1 MAATC
6 VLLYALNQGNA
17 HALLITLA
25 FGLLPLSGAVIIARQ
40 PRNPVGWLAAAI
52 GFTFVGGD
60 VLAQYGTYALI
71 THPSALPLGGLAAW
85 TATWSWM
92 IVYSLAIPFLLLIP
106 NGRLL
111 SRRWLALI
119 WAGVATGL
127 PVVVYIQVQIAPVD
141 KVSLLKSQY
150 LTTQVGLGGLL
161 IWKVLQVWQPL
172 QFLLILLATIGL
184 FERFTRSQGVERQQ
198 LKWIFLA
205 ITTIPV
211 AAGLG
216 LLIGNNNN
224 SLLNDVY
231 QVVNLLAPCS
241 FPVALA
247 IAVTRYRLYDIDVI
261 IRRTL
266 IYAALT
272 ASLALI
278 FFGSVIL
285 FQLALTAMSGQRSA
299 AVTVISTLLIAA
311 LFTPLRRRIQSD
323 IDRRFYRRK
332 YDAAQAIERFVATV
346 RQETDLEQLSTGL
359 LAVVAETMQPESVSL
374 WLKQTEDR

>member
-1 MAATC
+1 
-6 VLLYALNQGNA
+6 
-17 HALLITLA
+17 
-25 FGLLPLSGAVIIARQ
+25 
-40 PRNPVGWLAAAI
+40 
-52 GFTFVGGD
+52 
-60 VLAQYGTYALI
+60 
-71 THPSALPLGGLAAW
+71 
-85 TATWSWM
+85 
-92 IVYSLAIPFLLLIP
+92 LIP